1 MTLRPRVHVTRRL
14 VHAVEE
20 QLRQHFDAVIP
31 ESDQPSDP
39 VALQRALGD
48 ADALLCTLT
57 DRVTAEVL
65 AAYPLR
71 TRIIASYGAGTD
83 HIDLDAARAH
93 GIVVTNTPDVLTD
106 CTADLTLMLI
116 LMAMRRAGEGERE
129 LRRGEWEGWRPTHML
144 GRRVSGSSLGL
155 VGTGRIARA
164 VARRAIGG
172 FGMTVRYHNPHHAAV
187 AELDALGAASCA
199 SLDEMLGSVDVVS
212 LHCPSTPDTRGL
224 IDAARVAAMRPGAVL
239 INTARGDVVD
249 DDAVMAALGSGQLG
263 AAGLD
268 VYRGEPAFDRRYLA
282 LENVVLLPH
291 LGSATRETREA
302 MGQLVIDNLVAF
314 FAGEAPPDRVA

>member
-1 MTLRPRVHVTRRL
+1 MTARPRVHVTRRL
-14 VHAVEE
+14 VRAVEE
-20 QLRQHFDAVIP
+20 QLGQWFDAVIP
-31 ESDQPSDP
+31 ESDQPSTP
-39 VALQRALGD
+39 LSLQRALGD

-57 DRVTAEVL
+57 DRITGEVL

-106 CTADLTLMLI
+106 CTADLTIMLI
-116 LMAMRRAGEGERE
+116 LMALRRAGEGERE
-129 LRRGEWEGWRPTHML
+129 LRSGTWQGWHPTHLL
-144 GRRVSGSSLGL
+144 GRRVGGATLGL

-164 VARRAIGG
+164 VARRAIDG
-172 FGMTVRYHNPHHAAV
+172 FGMRVRYHNPHHPAV
-187 AELDALGAASCA
+187 AELDALGAAPCG
-199 SLDEMLGSVDVVS
+199 SLGELLAGADVIS

-224 IDAARVAAMRPGAVL
+224 INAERIAAMPPGSVL
-239 INTARGDVVD
+239 INTARGDVLD
-249 DDAVMAALGSGQLG
+249 DNAVIAALGSGHLG

-268 VYRGEPAFDRRYLA
+268 VYRGEPAFNPRYLA
-282 LENVVLLPH
+282 LDNVVLLPH

-302 MGQLVIDNLVAF
+302 MGHRVIDNLAAF
-314 FAGEAPPDRVA
+314 FAGETPPDRVA